1 MKNIDLFRN
10 FKNQVVKK
18 QSPDFVYLFDVI
30 DTPKLLNNS
39 GLMDFLKELF
49 ICYGEKY
56 TTPNTSEYKRAI
68 RIYETC
74 IDEGWA
80 VAEFVEHTK
89 NFIRSNTF
97 ANFTIADFFKEPRP
111 ILYTKDGQLKEY
123 IKDPYITWRMYE
135 VNNTTYWQKAN
146 EPHFTFLDEYLIKP
160 ITEATKMLPKY
171 AETKPT
177 TIKEYVKGLWLIG
190 IDTKEITKYVSAD
203 ELPKALELYAEFSEK
218 QNIDLQGNAE
228 MQIKALFKA
237 KDARKTEKG

>member
-30 DTPKLLNNS
+30 DTPKLLNNN

-89 NFIRSNTF
+89 NFIRSNTY

-111 ILYTKDGQLKEY
+111 ILYTKDGHLKEY

-190 IDTKEITKYVSAD
+190 IDNKEITKYVSAD

>member
-1 MKNIDLFRN
+1 MKNIELFKD
-10 FKNQVVKK
+10 FKVKIVREEN
-18 QSPDFVYLFDVI
+18 PDFVYLYNVI
-30 DTPKLLNNS
+30 NAPKLFEVNALS
-39 GLMDFLKELF
+39 QFLEVLEVSFNENFGNPDKV
-49 ICYGEKY
+49 
-56 TTPNTSEYKRAI
+56 EYKRAI

-89 NFIRSNTF
+89 NFIRSNTY

-111 ILYTKDGQLKEY
+111 ILYTKDGHLKEY

-171 AETKPT
+171 AEPKPT
-177 TIKEYVKGLWLIG
+177 TSKEYVKGLWLIG
-190 IDTKEITKYVSAD
+190 IDNKEITKYVSAD

-218 QNIDLQGNAE
+218 QNTDLQGNAE

-237 KDARKTEKG
+237 KDARKTKKR